1 MKKKC
6 TKLVYNIFLLT
17 VKGFIIQCLFLTIVV
32 AGSMGGSNAQ
42 SLYEVNIDLKLKN
55 TTLKEAIAEISDK
68 TNYIFAFNIVE
79 MRKKQNRVTRNFSD
93 KSVGYILEFLARSY
107 NLNFKRINETIH
119 IRESPSRKERQE
131 SGNEISI
138 VVKEISGKVTDEEG
152 NGLPGVNVLVK
163 GTDVGV
169 ITDVEGNYK
178 LNAPEDATILIFSYV
193 GYVTE
198 EVEIGS
204 RAVINFRL
212 TPDIET
218 LSEVVVVGYGTQK
231 KANLTGAV
239 ATVTAKDIDSRPI
252 TSLATALQ
260 GMTSGVF
267 VNQNS
272 GQPGRD
278 NVLIRIRGVGTLNNA
293 NPLILVDGIEAPF
306 NNINPSDIE
315 SITVLKDAASSAIY
329 GSRAANGV
337 VLVTTKRGD
346 TNSKPSF
353 TYDGYVGTSEAVRLP
368 EMVNDAVLFAQL
380 RNEASTNFGNS
391 PIYSDA
397 QIAAFRDRASEINTN
412 WIDELFNAAP
422 IQQHNFGIA
431 GGSGKTNFR
440 ISLGYLDQEGTVPN
454 SEFKRYNARLNL
466 DTKINDQVK
475 IGTSISLVRGDRNS
489 QLDDLGNLG
498 SGITRALQAHP
509 TYPVLDAQGRWAVA
523 DPAFSGV
530 ARGNPLALSEAAT
543 FRGLSNDF
551 LGNAYIEYM
560 PVSGLT
566 IKGTVAANYRITNNS
581 TFNKSVSVY
590 NWNTGEEMVL
600 NAVRSASESN
610 NQSLNIT
617 TWLTATYDKS
627 FGGHNFQAL
636 VGYNQ
641 EESNSS
647 NFRAFRNG
655 HLSNAVT
662 SLDVGVAS
670 SSTNGGNK
678 TTWGLRSYF
687 ARISYN
693 FENRYLFE
701 ANVRID
707 GSSRFLNDKW
717 GTFPSFSAGWVVSQE
732 DFMQNISAIDFL
744 KIRASW
750 GQLGNQNIGNFA
762 FAKQLSLSQAYNFG
776 GSVVPGVAQTTLGNA
791 DLSWETSTMTNVG
804 IDLGLFNNLTL
815 EADYFIKTTSDI
827 LLNVP
832 ISVLSGFNTQ
842 IANASEVENKGWE
855 LGLNFDRQFGDL
867 SLSVGGNVTHVTTEV
882 TELNPNIDVGEIDRF
897 ISGRRI
903 TEQGSPINAFYGLKA
918 IGIFQSQSELDN
930 APDHSQL
937 HGQFGPG
944 DLRFEDVNND
954 GVINADDRVIIGK
967 EDPTWTYG
975 FNIRLGYKGFDLSA
989 IFQGAADFNSYA
1001 GEELAD
1007 PFFNIAGL
1015 HSRWTDRWTP
1025 ENTGASMPRLYFST
1039 GPSNSMANSFFVFD
1053 RSYLRFKNLQIGY
1066 SLPQEILDNIFLEKV
1081 RVYVNG
1087 SNLFTITDFPY
1098 FDPERPSG
1106 ADRGGQGFPN
1116 LRVFSGGVS
1125 LTF

>member
-1 MKKKC
+1 MSRYAIFGIFLQCIFYSFLFAGNSKAQKTSIHDVQIVIELNNASLESALKRIERLTNFEFVYKKKSIDSG
-6 TKLVYNIFLLT
+6 KRINM
-17 VKGFIIQCLFLTIVV
+17 KGGQI
-32 AGSMGGSNAQ
+32 
-42 SLYEVNIDLKLKN
+42 SLGEVL
-55 TTLKEAIAEISDK
+55 
-68 TNYIFAFNIVE
+68 
-79 MRKKQNRVTRNFSD
+79 RNFS
-93 KSVGYILEFLARSY
+93 KEF
-107 NLNFKRINETIH
+107 NLQFKRINETIFV
-119 IRESPSRKERQE
+119 REKAE
-131 SGNEISI
+131 SENTLVADINHGL
-138 VVKEISGKVTDEEG
+138 VWYDKEISGKVTDENG
-152 NGLPGVNVLVK
+152 NELPGVNVLVK
-163 GTDVGV
+163 GTSIGV
-169 ITDVEGNYK
+169 VTDLDGNYTIGV
-178 LNAPEDATILIFSYV
+178 PDDATALIYSYV
-193 GYVTE
+193 GYISE
-198 EVEIGS
+198 EVEIGARS
-204 RAVINFRL
+204 VIDVKL
-212 TPDIET
+212 VPDLET
-218 LSEVVVVGYGTQK
+218 LSEVVIVGYGTQK

-239 ATVTAKDIDSRPI
+239 ATVTSKDIDSRPI

-260 GMTSGVF
+260 GTTSGVF

-293 NPLILVDGIEAPF
+293 NPLVLVDGIEAPL

-337 VLVTTKRGD
+337 VLVTTKRG
-346 TNSKPSF
+346 NINAKPSF
-353 TYDGYVGTSEAVRLP
+353 TYDGYVGTTEAVRLP
-368 EMVNDAVLFAQL
+368 GMVNDAVLFAEL
-380 RNEASTNFGNS
+380 RNEAATNFGNT

-397 QIAAFRDRASEINTN
+397 QIAAFRTRASEINTN
-412 WIDELFNAAP
+412 WVDELFNAAP
-422 IQQHNFGIA
+422 IQQHNFGLS

-440 ISLGYLDQEGTVPN
+440 LSFGYLDQDGTVPN
-454 SEFKRYNARLNL
+454 SEFERYNARLNL
-466 DTKINDQVK
+466 DTKVNDQVR
-475 IGTSISLVRGDRNS
+475 IGTSVSLVRGDRDS
-489 QLDDLGNLG
+489 QIDDLGNIG
-498 SGITRALQAHP
+498 SAITRALQAHP
-509 TYPVLDAQGRWAVA
+509 TYPVRDAQGRWAIA
-523 DPAFSGV
+523 DPAFSNV
-530 ARGNPLALSEAAT
+530 SRGNPLAEAEATT
-543 FRGLSNDF
+543 FRNLTNDF

-560 PVSGLT
+560 PLTGLT
-566 IKGTVAANYRITNNS
+566 IKGTVAANYQTTNNS

-590 NWNTGEEMVL
+590 NWNTGEESVL
-600 NAVRSASESN
+600 NATRSASESN
-610 NQSLNIT
+610 SQSLNIT
-617 TWLTATYDKS
+617 TWLTASYDKS
-627 FGGHNFQAL
+627 FGEHNFQTL

-655 HLSNAVT
+655 HLSNSVT
-662 SLDVGVAS
+662 SLDAGVAS

-687 ARISYN
+687 GRISYN
-693 FENRYLFE
+693 FANRYLFE

-717 GTFPSFSAGWVVSQE
+717 GTFPSFSAGWIISQE
-732 DFMQNISAIDFL
+732 NFMQGISAIDFL
-744 KIRASW
+744 KVRASW

-762 FAKQLSLSQAYNFG
+762 FAKQLDLSQAYNFG

-804 IDLGLFNNLTL
+804 IDLGLFDNLTI

-827 LLNVP
+827 LLDVP

-842 IANASEVENKGWE
+842 IANASEVENRGWE
-855 LGLNFDRQFGDL
+855 IGLSFDKEFGDL
-867 SLSVGGNVTHVTTEV
+867 IFGVSGNVTHVTTEV
-882 TELNPNIDVGEIDRF
+882 TELNPNIDAGEIDRF
-897 ISGRRI
+897 IDGRRI
-903 TEQGSPINAFYGLKA
+903 LEQGSPINAFYGLRS
-918 IGIFQSQSELDN
+918 IGIFQSQQEVDN
-930 APDHSQL
+930 APDQSQL

-944 DLRFEDVNND
+944 DLRFEDVNGD
-954 GVINADDRVIIGK
+954 GVVNADDRVVIGK

-975 FNIRLGYKGFDLSA
+975 FTVRLGYKGFDLAA

-1015 HSRWTDRWTP
+1015 QDRWVDRWTP
-1025 ENTGASMPRLYFST
+1025 ENPGASMPRLYFST
-1039 GPSNSMANSFFVFD
+1039 GPSNSIANSFFVFD

-1066 SLPQEILDNIFLEKV
+1066 SLPQKILNNIFLEKV
-1081 RVYVNG
+1081 RIYLNG

-1116 LRVFSGGVS
+1116 LRIFSGGVS